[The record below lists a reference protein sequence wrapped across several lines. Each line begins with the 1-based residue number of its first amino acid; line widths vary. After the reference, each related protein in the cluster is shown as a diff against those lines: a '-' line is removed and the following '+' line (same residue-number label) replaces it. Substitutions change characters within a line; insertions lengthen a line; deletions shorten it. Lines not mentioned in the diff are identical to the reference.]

1 MARATLQVS
10 SQTFPPEELLAGL
23 EWARRRGVGGVEL
36 GPASTRQLH
45 GSAETRG
52 SVAQLLKSAGF
63 RHWSLHAASEVEGL
77 GPDCELAREIGA
89 GLIVVHC
96 PHEKLLGAFDE
107 QVRALRQWD
116 DWCRQ
121 RGLIL
126 TVENASIQPL
136 SPFVGLFQAVPELRL
151 TLDIKH
157 AYKPERLGLT
167 HADYLAPL
175 GGRLANLHV
184 SGIDR
189 ARDFLGDG
197 VPPGH
202 DAVDWDELAAELL
215 RRRYA
220 GLITAEVCLPE
231 GLSAAE
237 LERAYGEL
245 AAPAAGAR
253 TLGQRLARHSLDFF
267 GRKFAAVL
275 GV

>member
-1 MARATLQVS
+1 VGRAALQIS
-10 SQTFPPEELLAGL
+10 SQTFPAGELLAGL
-23 EWARRRGVGGVEL
+23 EWAGRAGVSGVEF

-45 GSAETRG
+45 ASADARRKVLGRLGGS
-52 SVAQLLKSAGF
+52 GF
-63 RHWSLHAASEVEGL
+63 RQWSLHASAEVEGL
-77 GPDCELAREIGA
+77 EADCALARELGA

-96 PHEKLLGAFDE
+96 PHQKLLGAFDE
-107 QVRALRQWD
+107 QVRALRRWD

-121 RGLIL
+121 RGVIL

-136 SPFVGLFQAVPELRL
+136 EPFVSLFQAVPELRL
-151 TLDIKH
+151 TLDVKH

-167 HADYLAPL
+167 HADYLGCL
-175 GGRLANLHV
+175 GGRVANFHV

-189 ARDFLGDG
+189 ARDHLGDG
-197 VPPGH
+197 VPPGR
-202 DAVDWDELAAELL
+202 DAVDWDELAAELAG
-215 RRRYA
+215 RRYA

-231 GLSAAE
+231 DLGAAE

-253 TLGQRLARHSLDFF
+253 TLGERLARHSLDFF